1 LREQPVANPEFTVL
15 LIEDDREM
23 VEMYR
28 LALVAAGRAVVAARD
43 GDEGL
48 RMASSED
55 PDFIVLDVR
64 LPGLNGLEEPTER
77 SGQPLRPDAS
87 GSRAYEPHR

>member
-1 LREQPVANPEFTVL
+1 
-15 LIEDDREM
+15 
-23 VEMYR
+23 
-28 LALVAAGRAVVAARD
+28 
-43 GDEGL
+43 
-48 RMASSED
+48 MASSED